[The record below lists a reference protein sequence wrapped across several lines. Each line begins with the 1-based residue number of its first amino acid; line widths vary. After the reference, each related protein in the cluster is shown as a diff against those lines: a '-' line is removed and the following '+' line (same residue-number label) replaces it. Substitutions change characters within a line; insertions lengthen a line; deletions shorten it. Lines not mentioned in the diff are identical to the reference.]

1 MARTAAGSGL
11 GALTSRERQALRYFV
26 RGYTPAE
33 AARCLGLAVFEVEQ
47 VRKSIFRKLDLG
59 SRRDV
64 YEYAVAVGL
73 VARNGKA

>member
-1 MARTAAGSGL
+1 M
-11 GALTSRERQALRYFV
+11 GALTFRERRALRYFV

-33 AARCLGLAVFEVEQ
+33 AARRLGLAVFEVER
-47 VRKSIFRKLDLG
+47 VRESICRKLDLG